1 MTGVSRLEL
10 TYRGT
15 ANNFTVKARG
25 LQKQCIDLMMGE
37 ALSHNKKWRKIGLLR
52 YRAAKVQTN
61 WSLRLAWLRKQHK
74 KSKAEKGRNEEG
86 KERSGK
92 TDDETAVGTGGDQ
105 GSKMSGDESE
115 VDSDEY
121 DSDEYESDPDVTMAD
136 VRGEMDPFI
145 SQEMD

>member
-1 MTGVSRLEL
+1 
-10 TYRGT
+10 
-15 ANNFTVKARG
+15 
-25 LQKQCIDLMMGE
+25 MMGE
-37 ALSHNKKWRKIGLLR
+37 ALSHNDKWRKIGLLR

-74 KSKAEKGRNEEG
+74 KSKAEKGRNEED
-86 KERSGK
+86 KDRSGK
-92 TDDETAVGTGGDQ
+92 TDDKNAVRTGDDQ

-136 VRGEMDPFI
+136 VRGEMEPFI
-145 SQEMD
+145 SQEMDREKNRRCVQCRRDGSTFGIGWSIHETGV